1 MTKAKRNEL
10 EIVPGDLSGPDDK
23 RTFCRFLVEKVPIQF
38 KDLKIGTRG
47 EGACKDI
54 SGGGARMDSIRELRP
69 RTPLEMWFDFPDGFE
84 PMHLLGR
91 VVWSKAEGPLWRIG
105 ISFDR
110 QRLMS
115 MARILKAS
123 QAGEG

>member
-1 MTKAKRNEL
+1 MPKAKRNEL
-10 EIVPGDLSGPDDK
+10 EIVSGDPSGPDDK
-23 RTFCRFLVEKVPIQF
+23 RTFCRFLVEDVPIEF

-47 EGACKDI
+47 QAACRDI
-54 SGGGARMDSIRELRP
+54 SGGGARIDSSRELRP
-69 RTPLEMWFDFPDGFE
+69 RTPLEMWFDFRDGFE

-91 VVWSKAEGPLWRIG
+91 VVWSRADGPLWRTG

-115 MARILKAS
+115 MARILKAT
-123 QAGEG
+123 QAGES

>member
-1 MTKAKRNEL
+1 MSKTKRNEL
-10 EIVPGDLSGPDDK
+10 EIVPGGLPGPDDK
-23 RTFCRFLVEKVPIQF
+23 RTFCRFLVKRVPVHF

-54 SGGGARMDSIRELRP
+54 SGGGTCMDTVRELRLK
-69 RTPLEMWFDFPDGFE
+69 TPLELWLDFPDGFE

-91 VVWSKAEGPLWRIG
+91 VVWSKADGPLWRTG
-105 ISFDR
+105 VAFDR

-115 MARILKAS
+115 MARILKAT